1 MDSNKMIK
9 VTNRSRGV
17 TIYKI
22 PDKHIR
28 REFAPKET
36 KEVPFEEIQYLA
48 QLPGGKEL
56 IYNYLFIDEETLH
69 DPTININEEQE
80 YWLTEDK
87 IPDWMKSCSLDEF
100 KDALDFAPD
109 GVKDLI
115 KKYAVSMPLNDV
127 AKREALESMLNFKVS
142 NIIENSKTED
152 GETPFEASASTSK
165 RRSAQ
170 KYKIVNQD

>member
-28 REFAPKET
+28 REFAPNKT
-36 KEVPFEEIQYLA
+36 KEVAFEELQYLA

-56 IYNYLFIDEETLH
+56 IYNYLYVQEDVLHHPTL
-69 DPTININEEQE
+69 NINEEQE
-80 YWLTEDK
+80 YWITEDK
-87 IPDWMKSCSLDEF
+87 IPGWMTTCSLDEF
-100 KDALDFAPD
+100 KDALDFAPA

-127 AKREALESMLNFKVS
+127 AKREALEEMLNFRVS

-152 GETPFEASASTSK
+152 GEMPMELASTNK
-165 RRSAQ
+165 RRSAAP